1 MTILV
6 EISAG
11 ELLDKITILVIKQER
26 ISDPAKL
33 ANVRKE
39 HEMLMS
45 VYREQIAEVP
55 ELVTLR
61 NQLTKINSQLWD
73 IEDEIRDHE
82 RRKDFGQRFVE
93 LARSVY
99 RTNDQRSSTKRT
111 INELLKSALVEEK
124 SYSEY

>member
-45 VYREQIAEVP
+45 VYRGQIAEVP

-61 NQLTKINSQLWD
+61 NQLTEINSQLWD

-111 INELLKSALVEEK
+111 INDLLKSALVEEK
-124 SYSEY
+124 SYSAY

>member
-111 INELLKSALVEEK
+111 IN
-124 SYSEY
+124 